1 MRQCHFREGGHKRIP
16 ARIYEYCKF
25 WPRVFTPFDAR
36 VLRFH
41 PKRKLEVLPKL
52 VFHDKFLWAN
62 SSESAVQAVRDMLSK
77 RSR

>member
-1 MRQCHFREGGHKRIP
+1 MLAYFWRFRLMSYRG
-16 ARIYEYCKF
+16 
-25 WPRVFTPFDAR
+25 
-36 VLRFH
+36 